1 MVPLKGILES
11 SRLVWTAE
19 YVRPVCFAPSLLV
32 APASPCE
39 LRFRVGIFQLM
50 SALPGSTVSTRG
62 GAECAY
68 RGSVVMLCLA
78 TSPHLLLM
86 MIVCRF
92 YGDKTV
98 ETSIDATNGK
108 ATVFFR
114 SVTAVLT
121 LLKEGRPSGPPPR
134 LPTFEFVISTVAF

>member
-1 MVPLKGILES
+1 MVPLKGILDS
-11 SRLVWTAE
+11 SRLVWRTLDCR
-19 YVRPVCFAPSLLV
+19 VRPSCLLRPQSFSRARVSLRTALSSGDFSID
-32 APASPCE
+32 A
-39 LRFRVGIFQLM
+39 

-108 ATVFFR
+108 ATVFF
-114 SVTAVLT
+114 V
-121 LLKEGRPSGPPPR
+121 G
-134 LPTFEFVISTVAF
+134 